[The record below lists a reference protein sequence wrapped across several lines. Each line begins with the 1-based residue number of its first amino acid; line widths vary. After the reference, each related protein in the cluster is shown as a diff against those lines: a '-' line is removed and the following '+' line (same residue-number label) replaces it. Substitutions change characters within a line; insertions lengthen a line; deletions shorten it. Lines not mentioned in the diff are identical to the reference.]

1 MIVKLTDLGGNNIFV
16 NQNKIIHFYKVEAT
30 ISYNKKTYT
39 EILLDSCS
47 LQVKESCEQIYTI
60 CNK

>member
-1 MIVKLTDLGGNNIFV
+1 MIVKLTDLTGNNIFV
-16 NQNKIIHFYKVEAT
+16 NQNKIIHFYKVEAD

-39 EILLDSCS
+39 QILLDSCS
-47 LQVKESCEQIYTI
+47 LQVKETCEQIYTI